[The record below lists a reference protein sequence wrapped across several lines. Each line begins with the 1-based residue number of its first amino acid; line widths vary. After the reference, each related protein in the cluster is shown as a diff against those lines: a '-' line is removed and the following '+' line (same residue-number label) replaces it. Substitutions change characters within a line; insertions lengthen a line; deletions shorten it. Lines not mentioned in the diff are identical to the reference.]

1 VRIERYHSMRYPI
14 FALFIAGAA
23 FWLSLRRPFRVAVE
37 GESMSPTLRPGD
49 FLIATR
55 SGRIDRGAL
64 LVLEHPDKPGY
75 EMVKRL
81 AGVPGDSIEGR
92 SLGSDEFWMLGDNP
106 PASIDSRSMGAFDRS
121 AIRGV
126 ILFRYWPPDRLG
138 LVPSSP
144 IRHLRSPSV

>member
-1 VRIERYHSMRYPI
+1 MRYPI

-23 FWLSLRRPFRVAVE
+23 IWLALRRPFTVAVE

-49 FLIATR
+49 YLIATR

-64 LVLEHPDKPGY
+64 LVVEHAAKPGY

-81 AGVPGDSIEGR
+81 AGVPGDSIGGR
-92 SLGSDEFWMLGDNP
+92 RLGSDEFWLLGDNP
-106 PASIDSRSMGAFDRS
+106 PASTDSRSMGTLDRS

-126 ILFRYWPPDRLG
+126 ILFRYWPPDRMG
-138 LVPSSP
+138 PVPSSSS
-144 IRHLRSPSV
+144 IRHLWSPSI